1 MNVRLKYAT
10 TFTAGVFYAD
20 QMRMNNY
27 QVKLKLITAS
37 ESGDD
42 HNIALERIKYFIHNQ
57 LNSTIFINSEHAEQC
72 KALAGAGLKITTLPE
87 EPIDQVIGI
96 MLYSKLNAI
105 VEDRMIVFE
114 IEISSDLGDNI
125 IYLHDDEEVQG
136 PFAAYGWWK
145 ESDAVHCDLSLFDN
159 NKVIALNHLG
169 AVWKD
174 VGLNWEQ
181 TDVPTVDDN
190 NIVVF
195 ADFTKDETK

>member
-20 QMRMNNY
+20 QLRMNNY
-27 QVKLKLITAS
+27 QVKLKLITDS

-42 HNIALERIKYFIHNQ
+42 HNIALERIRYFIQNQ
-57 LNSTIFINSEHAEQC
+57 LTSTIFINSQHVEQC
-72 KALAGAGLKITTLPE
+72 KALANAGLKITTLPE

-114 IEISSDLGDNI
+114 VETSSDLGDNI
-125 IYLHDDEEVQG
+125 IYLHDEEEAQG
-136 PFAAYGWWK
+136 PFADYGWWK
-145 ESDAVHCDLSLFDN
+145 ESDAVHCDLSLFDS

-174 VGLNWEQ
+174 VGLNWSQ
-181 TDVPTVDDN
+181 TDIPTVDDN